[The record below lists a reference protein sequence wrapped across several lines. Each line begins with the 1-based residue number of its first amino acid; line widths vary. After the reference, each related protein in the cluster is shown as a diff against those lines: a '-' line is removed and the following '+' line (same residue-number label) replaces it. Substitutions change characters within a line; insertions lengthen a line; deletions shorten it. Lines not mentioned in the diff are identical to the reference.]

1 MIGVVLLA
9 QAAQSGGVAGQT
21 SVDAAERAL
30 ADFTSVLEAGRTVT
44 YLGCPC
50 VR

>member
-1 MIGVVLLA
+1 MLWLA

-21 SVDAAERAL
+21 SGDAAERAL
-30 ADFTSVLEAGRTVT
+30 ADLTSAFEAAGPVT

>member
-9 QAAQSGGVAGQT
+9 QAAQSSGVAGQA
-21 SVDAAERAL
+21 SSDMFQRAL
-30 ADFTSVLEAGRTVT
+30 ADFYVRFGGGRTVT